1 MPYLTRIRDV
11 LLCLLLLGAWPLAHA
26 DIVIGQSTPLSGSAG
41 EAGRGLSLGMA
52 MAIAQVNDQGGVN
65 GEKLRLV
72 ILDDKSTPA
81 QALTNTQTLI
91 KDEQALVLAGYH
103 GTATLQEL
111 SKQGILNDAKVALV
125 GVAGATEISDARNRY
140 VFFTRTGLAQE
151 VQTLVALLADK
162 LGAKRIGILTSND
175 ASLVSAR
182 DAAMAEL
189 ARRGLKA
196 EGIGT
201 YDKAS
206 DSIDPAM
213 KPLLEAA
220 PDAVLMLVPSKPA
233 ALFAK
238 RFRESGGTAQL
249 YSTSSVNF
257 EEVVK
262 LIGAETARGIGIAQ
276 VYPYPFDTRLKVVR
290 EYQEALK
297 KHARNEKLSYAS
309 MEGYIVGRTVVEALK
324 RAGKGANREAVQRA
338 LEGMN
343 SVDMGGF
350 FISFSERQHNG
361 AQMVDVTMIGSTG
374 SLTR

>member
-1 MPYLTRIRDV
+1 
-11 LLCLLLLGAWPLAHA
+11 
-26 DIVIGQSTPLSGSAG
+26 
-41 EAGRGLSLGMA
+41 
-52 MAIAQVNDQGGVN
+52 
-65 GEKLRLV
+65 
-72 ILDDKSTPA
+72 
-81 QALTNTQTLI
+81 
-91 KDEQALVLAGYH
+91 
-103 GTATLQEL
+103 
-111 SKQGILNDAKVALV
+111 
-125 GVAGATEISDARNRY
+125 
-140 VFFTRTGLAQE
+140 
-151 VQTLVALLADK
+151 LLADK

-276 VYPYPFDTRLKVVR
+276 VYPYPFDTRLRVVR

-309 MEGYIVGRTVVEALK
+309 MEGYLVGRTVVEALK
-324 RAGKGANREAVQRA
+324 RAGKGATREAVQRA

-350 FISFSERQHNG
+350 FIGFSERQHNG